1 MERYGKVLNSSNTYF
16 WNSAISKS
24 CKDFLNELKMRVIE
38 HIVAGEIKHHKIR
51 NFGKVTFSPLSNNR
65 QNMQFVLVCITL
77 VVLAVACSATLQE
90 QYDRLQKRALL
101 SDPVTGMFA
110 CLSCYVSNTSY
121 PVFCAYTFQQHFAS
135 HPPPLL
141 LSPSHQ
147 TLTHTP
153 SHQALMAK
161 ITLPTHT

>member
-1 MERYGKVLNSSNTYF
+1 MAADFLATFISKIKKMERYGKVLNSSNTYF

-110 CLSCYVSNTSY
+110 CLSCYVSNASPPCSVHIPFSSTS
-121 PVFCAYTFQQHFAS
+121 
-135 HPPPLL
+135 PLTYL
-141 LSPSHQ
+141 LSCSR
-147 TLTHTP
+147 L
-153 SHQALMAK
+153 L
-161 ITLPTHT
+161 IRL